1 MTDLHDK
8 RATSESRRSKRPE
21 RSRPEAKVAE
31 PPARRAKRAEGHVPL
46 RKRESARVGRPP
58 HPLDSEGVTAE
69 PRPARRDERSSSPL
83 CGDGGTEEITM
94 APPPRRAKREDSPDS
109 PRTAYVLR
117 NRRVPDAGDPKPT
130 PPPCFEKREI
140 KLDQPRLSKRQLKR
154 AELWNAPACA
164 RKGLERYNGMN
175 QGDEY
180 ELVEAVGVKSF
191 CYCGPW
197 LHANFLARHKGA
209 SSCDDLVPKH
219 FFAEL
224 RIDADGLSCV
234 SCFKFDSVDWKNFG
248 GCGVCPATFVHPAG
262 GGYIGALPERPLQPA
277 PTGLQIS
284 FSF

>member
-1 MTDLHDK
+1 MTGLHDK

-21 RSRPEAKVAE
+21 RSRPEAKLAE
-31 PPARRAKRAEGHVPL
+31 PPARRAKC
-46 RKRESARVGRPP
+46 
-58 HPLDSEGVTAE
+58 AE
-69 PRPARRDERSSSPL
+69 PRPAHRDERSSSPL
-83 CGDGGTEEITM
+83 CGDWGTEEITM
-94 APPPRRAKREDSPDS
+94 APPPPRRAKREDSPDP

-117 NRRVPDAGDPKPT
+117 NRRVPDAGDPKPPPP

-140 KLDQPRLSKRQLKR
+140 KLDQPCLSKKQLKR

-175 QGDEY
+175 QGDEH
-180 ELVEAVGVKSF
+180 ELVEAVGVESF

-197 LHANFLARHKGA
+197 LHANFLARRKGA

-234 SCFKFDSVDWKNFG
+234 SCFKFDSVDRKNFG
-248 GCGVCPATFVHPAG
+248 GCGVCPATFAHPAG
-262 GGYIGALPERPLQPA
+262 GGYIGALPERRLQPA